1 VHRHVIAGRLD
12 PVDLARIEHMH
23 APVRPNEDALASIR
37 ELVAK
42 DSGDHD
48 VVLHDGTVLRLS
60 RSYKDALYE
69 ALNARE

>member
-1 VHRHVIAGRLD
+1 
-12 PVDLARIEHMH
+12 MK
-23 APVRPNEDALASIR
+23 LASVG

-42 DSGDHD
+42 DSGDHE